1 MFDQCRYL
9 YDLLSTLEQLYD
21 HFKNNIQK
29 QIIISC
35 CIDGIFKNHY
45 NLNNNLLKGGFIE
58 NLYDNKLFYFDL
70 NDRININDIIKGK

>member
-1 MFDQCRYL
+1 MYSDVLMFDQCRYL

-35 CIDGIFKNHY
+35 CIDRY
-45 NLNNNLLKGGFIE
+45 LK
-58 NLYDNKLFYFDL
+58 
-70 NDRININDIIKGK
+70 INII